1 MDAQQERERGLGRL
15 ISFSDAIVA
24 IAATLLV
31 LPLAD
36 AAADIGDRSV
46 TALLSDNRQALIAFA
61 LSFAVILRFW
71 MVHHSMYE
79 HVVDYTHGLILV
91 NSVWL
96 ICIVFIPFPTEL
108 IGKDSGRVA
117 VGLYIGTMLAATAVG
132 TIGQSI
138 LARTPRLLSEPAR
151 ETLTIAPAVITTVT
165 MVVAFVTAVVFP
177 TIGLWALLL
186 LFPANWV
193 ERIQRRRVDRQRT
206 PST

>member
-15 ISFSDAIVA
+15 ISFSDAIAA

-46 TALLSDNRQALIAFA
+46 TELLSDNRQALIAFA

-79 HVVDYTHGLILV
+79 HVVDHTHGLILV

-96 ICIVFIPFPTEL
+96 ICI
-108 IGKDSGRVA
+108 
-117 VGLYIGTMLAATAVG
+117 
-132 TIGQSI
+132 
-138 LARTPRLLSEPAR
+138 
-151 ETLTIAPAVITTVT
+151 
-165 MVVAFVTAVVFP
+165 
-177 TIGLWALLL
+177 
-186 LFPANWV
+186 PANWV
-193 ERIQRRRVDRQRT
+193 ERIQQRRVDRQRT

>member
-15 ISFSDAIVA
+15 ISFSDAIVS

-46 TALLSDNRQALIAFA
+46 TDLLSDNRQALIAFA

-71 MVHHSMYE
+71 MVHHRMYE
-79 HVVDYTHGLILV
+79 HVVDYTRALILF

-117 VGLYIGTMLAATAVG
+117 LGLYIGTMLAATAVG
-132 TIGQSI
+132 MACQSI
-138 LARTPRLLSEPAR
+138 LVRTPMLVSEPAR
-151 ETLTIAPAVITTVT
+151 GTLSVGPAATTTVA

-186 LFPANWV
+186 LFPANWL
-193 ERIQRRRVDRQRT
+193 ERIQRRHLDRQRA
-206 PST
+206 PSA